1 MPRGVDQVQV
11 VGLAVLRLVM
21 QGGGLGLDGDAA
33 LAFDFHGI
41 EHLRRHFAIRQS
53 AAALDQAIGQGR
65 FAMIDVGNDGEVA
78 NMLHA

>member
-1 MPRGVDQVQV
+1 VQ
-11 VGLAVLRLVM
+11 GRR
-21 QGGGLGLDGDAA
+21 LGLDGNAA
-33 LAFDFHGI
+33 LALDLHGV

-65 FAMIDVGNDGEVA
+65 FAVIDVGNDGEVA